1 MRWVEIRYIW
11 INSLFFAS
19 TAVEKKVFG
28 RQTFLELQTMSKDG
42 RLRVSS
48 SAEGLSPWK
57 L

>member
-11 INSLFFAS
+11 INSLFIAP
-19 TAVEKKVFG
+19 TAVERTSIWASDMK
-28 RQTFLELQTMSKDG
+28 LQTMSKDG